1 MVPTSIQFHSLLKSS
16 LKLNHLLKLE
26 FPAYIFG
33 QFMYIK
39 EPLRCQRREGSCS
52 VRLSRFLERFLR
64 RLLGKREEEEDA
76 EGALAGPTFRSAP
89 LLQLGFV

>member
-1 MVPTSIQFHSLLKSS
+1 M
-16 LKLNHLLKLE
+16 
-26 FPAYIFG
+26 
-33 QFMYIK
+33 
-39 EPLRCQRREGSCS
+39 
-52 VRLSRFLERFLR
+52 RLSYFFERFLR

>member
-1 MVPTSIQFHSLLKSS
+1 MFQRLSLLRK
-16 LKLNHLLKLE
+16 
-26 FPAYIFG
+26 A
-33 QFMYIK
+33 
-39 EPLRCQRREGSCS
+39 
-52 VRLSRFLERFLR
+52 LR